1 MNEQILIP
9 RRITRDFILSNK
21 NLTFLVGCSVHN
33 EPFRGA
39 ALECK
44 GLENCFGIPVRW
56 SMCKS
61 SGYFND
67 GHSKDIEIELL
78 VALSKLPDNC
88 ILVPFP
94 KIGLGASRMAEFA
107 PKTFKLM
114 NYNLKKICYS
124 YIKYLTE

>member
-1 MNEQILIP
+1 MNQQILIP

-21 NLTFLVGCSVHN
+21 NLTFLIGCSVHN

-67 GHSKDIEIELL
+67 GHIRDIMIEVEVAFSKVPTNNPII
-78 VALSKLPDNC
+78 
-88 ILVPFP
+88 PFP
-94 KIGLGASRMAEFA
+94 KIGMGASRMNEFA
-107 PKTFKLM
+107 PKVFI
-114 NYNLKKICYS
+114 KIRNALSLNS
-124 YIKYLTE
+124 YPNIKYLTE